1 MRPDRMTTK
10 SREAFQDGIGRASR
24 FGNPELQPEH
34 LLAAMLEQE
43 GGVAGPLV
51 QKAGADVAA
60 LRAAVARKVE
70 GLPRVTG
77 GAEPGLSRRTLEII
91 RRADDEA
98 KQLKDE
104 YVSVEH
110 YLLAMSRH
118 DRDMKAL
125 FEQSGLD
132 SEKATGRACQRA
144 RRSAHHRP
152 GPRGQVPG
160 AGEVLPG
167 PDGRGAKGEN
177 GPCRRSRRRDSPGDA
192 GPFPGAPRITRCS
205 IGEPGVGKTAIVEE
219 IAQRIGAR
227 RRTRVA
233 QEQAALRAGHGRPG
247 CRSEVNR
254 GGEFEERFEGRAE
267 RGRCGAGADRS
278 LHR

>member
-43 GGVAGPLV
+43 GGVAGPLL
-51 QKAGADVAA
+51 QKAGADAAA

-77 GAEPGLSRRTLEII
+77 GAEPGLSRRTLEVI

-110 YLLAMSRH
+110 YLLAMIRH
-118 DRDMKAL
+118 DREMKAL
-125 FEQSGLD
+125 LEQFNKVLYRPDVIKLILAKGSV
-132 SEKATGRACQRA
+132 EEAVKAANKPREANHQEI
-144 RRSAHHRP
+144 
-152 GPRGQVPG
+152 PRGVANP
-160 AGEVLPG
+160 EKLLP
-167 PDGRGAKGEN
+167 
-177 GPCRRSRRRDSPGDA
+177 
-192 GPFPGAPRITRCS
+192 
-205 IGEPGVGKTAIVEE
+205 PGVTLAVVDQSQLPKSTFYCE
-219 IAQRIGAR
+219 
-227 RRTRVA
+227 
-233 QEQAALRAGHGRPG
+233 
-247 CRSEVNR
+247 
-254 GGEFEERFEGRAE
+254 
-267 RGRCGAGADRS
+267 
-278 LHR
+278 